1 MFGFIIR
8 RLLWAIPVLFFV
20 ALVSFYLMHL
30 APGGPF
36 DRDDTKKKVDGATLA
51 ALHRRFGLDK
61 PQYFNPSALQKQLS
75 EGERNPITL
84 GRAYLDSQF
93 FNYVFNAM
101 RGDLGPSYRQ
111 RGKNVQ
117 DIIFKQWPYS
127 MRLGLFALTFAVVVG
142 IPLGVLAA
150 LRQNTVLDY
159 ASLFLA
165 TIGVAVPTF
174 VTGLLVLIVFGTTL
188 KWISITNNDW
198 DTWRPYVAPGLVLGL
213 ATMSFITRITRTTV
227 LEVKR
232 QDYIRTAR
240 AKGLGERLVISRHI
254 LRNALIPVVTV
265 LGPAL
270 VDLIVGAVITESIF
284 SIPGIGRFFVDS
296 IFQRDYSMIMGTTLI
311 YATLVVLANIL
322 VDLSY
327 GLLDPRIRNIG

>member
-1 MFGFIIR
+1 MLGFIIR
-8 RLLWAIPVLFFV
+8 RLLWALPVLFFV
-20 ALVSFYLMHL
+20 ALVSLGLLHP

-36 DRDDTKKKVDGATLA
+36 DRDNDKKKVDAATLA
-51 ALHRRFGLDK
+51 ALNRRFGLDK
-61 PQYFNPSALQKQLS
+61 PQYFNPTGARALIDK
-75 EGERNPITL
+75 GERNPLVI
-84 GRAYLDSQF
+84 GRTYLDSQF
-93 FNYVFNAM
+93 FNYIFNAA

-111 RGKNVQ
+111 RGKSVQ

-127 MRLGLFALTFAVVVG
+127 MRLGLFALTFAVLVG
-142 IPLGVLAA
+142 IPLGVVAA
-150 LRQNTVLDY
+150 LKQNSFADY
-159 ASLFLA
+159 VSLFFA
-165 TIGVAVPTF
+165 TIGVAIPTF

-188 KWISITNNDW
+188 KWISISSNDW
-198 DTWRPYVAPGLVLGL
+198 DNWKPYIAPGLVLGF

-240 AKGLGERLVISRHI
+240 AKGLAERSVISRHI

-284 SIPGIGRFFVDS
+284 SIPGIGKFFVDA

-311 YATLVVLANIL
+311 YATLVIVANIV

-327 GLLDPRIRNIG
+327 GFLDPRIRNIG